1 MTYRDI
7 LLQEIETA
15 SDEVLAEAIDFIR
28 FLKTKSVN
36 HSQQMDQESSDL
48 VETVNSE
55 QIDDPKARFSKF
67 LADVKQLPLRRAEPL
82 RQETKGK
89 DLSKFVGT
97 WQGDDLEDCLRFVQE
112 TRSQSEF

>member
-15 SDEVLAEAIDFIR
+15 SDEILAEAIDFIR
-28 FLKTKSVN
+28 FLKSKSVN
-36 HSQQMDQESSDL
+36 HSGIDKELSDSI
-48 VETVNSE
+48 ENPNSE
-55 QIDDPKARFSKF
+55 QIDDPKAAFSKF
-67 LADVKQLPLRRAEPL
+67 LGDLKQISLRRAEPL
-82 RQETKGK
+82 RQDTKGK

-97 WQGDDLEDCLRFVQE
+97 WEGNDLEECFRFVQD

>member
-28 FLKTKSVN
+28 FLKTKSVTN
-36 HSQQMDQESSDL
+36 PRNEQELPEPL
-48 VETVNSE
+48 VDTNSE
-55 QIDDPKARFSKF
+55 QLNDPKTAFRSF
-67 LADVKQLPLRRAEPL
+67 LADLKQLPLQRAEPL
-82 RQETKGK
+82 RQDTKGRE
-89 DLSKFVGT
+89 LSNFIGT
-97 WQGDDLEDCLRFVQE
+97 WQGNDLEECLRFVQE

>member
-28 FLKTKSVN
+28 FLKTKSVAQA
-36 HSQQMDQESSDL
+36 SPDQASSDPAENSNL
-48 VETVNSE
+48 EQVN
-55 QIDDPKARFSKF
+55 DPKAAFSTF
-67 LADVKQLPLRRAEPL
+67 LADVKQLPLRRAAPL
-82 RQETKGK
+82 RQETKGE

-97 WQGDDLEDCLRFVQE
+97 WQGNDLEDCLRLVQE

>member
-28 FLKTKSVN
+28 LLKTKSVN
-36 HSQQMDQESSDL
+36 HSPVDQEVSDS
-48 VETVNSE
+48 VETPNFE
-55 QIDDPKARFSKF
+55 QRNDPKAAFSKF
-67 LADVKQLPLRRAEPL
+67 LAHVKQLPLRRAEPL
-82 RQETKGK
+82 RQEAKGK

-97 WQGDDLEDCLRFVQE
+97 WQGDDLADCLRFVQE